1 MNKYDLIIIGAG
13 PSGLGLAKCVC
24 KLNNKKILILD
35 KESVIGGCHRVR
47 RVNGLFTEHGPRIYS
62 TTYKVFNKLLKE
74 MNVEFKE
81 LFKEYNFT
89 ITQIGG
95 ETVFTTLEWR
105 ELILLGIELFKLMI
119 NKNTGIN
126 ISMEDFLRNNNFK
139 EESIEI
145 IDRVCK
151 LTDGGGIEKY
161 TLNQFLQLFNQQ
173 ILHKLYQP
181 NKPLDEGL
189 FKIWK
194 EYLEKNGVEF
204 SLNIEIEDI
213 KIDNGKIE
221 NIKIRR
227 GNDNFIING
236 DKYVFAIPPKNLNE
250 IVKKYDIKN
259 DWGDLERFSKETE
272 YIDYISVTF
281 HWNKKLELNKIYGFP
296 KTEWGLA
303 YIVLTDYM
311 EFKEENSKTVISSAV
326 TITDRKSK
334 NNNKTANECNKEELL
349 KEMMYQLRQSFPEIP
364 EPSIS
369 LISSGVIYDENEKKW
384 KSLDTAFISNS
395 KEGFLK
401 YENNVIKN
409 MYNLGTHNGNS
420 YYKFTSM
427 ESAVSNSVALSKI
440 LYKELNNKKYI
451 ELEKA
456 IEISDIFDVLII
468 ILIIYFI
475 YIIIKE

>member
-1 MNKYDLIIIGAG
+1 MDKYDLIIIGAG
-13 PSGLGLAKCVC
+13 PSGLVLAQCVI
-24 KLNNKKILILD
+24 KLNKKILILE
-35 KESVIGGCHRVR
+35 KESDIGGCHRVR

-95 ETVFTTLEWR
+95 ETVFSTLEWR

-139 EESIEI
+139 EDSIEI

-161 TLNQFLQLFNQQ
+161 TMNQFLQLFNQQ

-227 GNDNFIING
+227 GNNNFIING

-334 NNNKTANECNKEELL
+334 NNNKTANECNKEELI

-369 LISSGVIYDENEKKW
+369 LISPGVIYDENEKKW

-456 IEISDIFDVLII
+456 IEISDIFDLVII

>member
-1 MNKYDLIIIGAG
+1 MDKYDLIIIGAG
-13 PSGLGLAKCVC
+13 PSGLVLAQCVI
-24 KLNNKKILILD
+24 KLNKKILILE
-35 KESVIGGCHRVR
+35 KESDIGGCHRVR

-95 ETVFTTLEWR
+95 ETVFSTLEWR

-139 EESIEI
+139 EDSIEI

-161 TLNQFLQLFNQQ
+161 TMNQFLQLFNQQ

-227 GNDNFIING
+227 GSNNFIING

-281 HWNKKLELNKIYGFP
+281 HWSKKLELNKIYGFP

-334 NNNKTANECNKEELL
+334 NNNKTANECNKEELI

-369 LISSGVIYDENEKKW
+369 LISPGVIYDENEKKW

-456 IEISDIFDVLII
+456 IEISDIFDLVII

>member
-1 MNKYDLIIIGAG
+1 
-13 PSGLGLAKCVC
+13 
-24 KLNNKKILILD
+24 
-35 KESVIGGCHRVR
+35 
-47 RVNGLFTEHGPRIYS
+47 
-62 TTYKVFNKLLKE
+62 

-281 HWNKKLELNKIYGFP
+281 HWSKKLELNKIYGFP

-311 EFKEENSKTVISSAV
+311 EFKEENSKTVISTAV

-369 LISSGVIYDENEKKW
+369 LISPGVIYDENEKKW

-456 IEISDIFDVLII
+456 IEISDIFDLVII

>member
-1 MNKYDLIIIGAG
+1 MDKYDLIIIGAG
-13 PSGLGLAKCVC
+13 PSGLALSQCVS
-24 KLNNKKILILD
+24 KLNKKILILE

-47 RVNGLFTEHGPRIYS
+47 RVNGQFTEHGPRIYS

-89 ITQIGG
+89 ITEIGG
-95 ETVFTTLEWR
+95 QTVFTTLEWR
-105 ELILLGIELFKLMI
+105 ELILFGIELFKLMI

-139 EESIEI
+139 EDSIEI

-151 LTDGGGIEKY
+151 LTDGGGLEKY

-173 ILHKLYQP
+173 ILHTLYQP

-221 NIKIRR
+221 NIKIRK
-227 GNDNFIING
+227 GNNNFIING

-281 HWNKKLELNKIYGFP
+281 HWSKKLELNKIYGFP

-311 EFKEENSKTVISSAV
+311 EFKEENSKTVISTAV

-369 LISSGVIYDENEKKW
+369 LISPGVIYDENEKKW

-456 IEISDIFDVLII
+456 IEISDIFDVFII

>member
-1 MNKYDLIIIGAG
+1 MDKYDLIIIGAG
-13 PSGLGLAKCVC
+13 PSGLVLAQCVI
-24 KLNNKKILILD
+24 KLNKKILILE
-35 KESVIGGCHRVR
+35 KESDIGGCHRVR

-95 ETVFTTLEWR
+95 ETVFSTLEWR

-139 EESIEI
+139 EDSIEI

-161 TLNQFLQLFNQQ
+161 TMNQFLQLFNQQ

-227 GNDNFIING
+227 GNNNFIING

-334 NNNKTANECNKEELL
+334 NNNKTANECNKEELI

-369 LISSGVIYDENEKKW
+369 LISPGVIYDENEKKW

-475 YIIIKE
+475 YLIIKE

>member
-1 MNKYDLIIIGAG
+1 MDKYDLIIIGAG
-13 PSGLGLAKCVC
+13 PSGLALAQCVS
-24 KLNNKKILILD
+24 KLNKKILILE
-35 KESVIGGCHRVR
+35 KENVIGGCHRVR
-47 RVNGLFTEHGPRIYS
+47 RVDGLFTEHGPRIYS
-62 TTYKVFNKLLKE
+62 STYKVFNKLLRE

-105 ELILLGIELFKLMI
+105 ELILFGIELFKLMI
-119 NKNTGIN
+119 NGNTGIDK
-126 ISMEDFLRNNNFK
+126 SMEEFVRNNNFK

-145 IDRVCK
+145 IDRICK

-204 SLNIEIEDI
+204 SLDIEIEDI
-213 KIDNGKIE
+213 KIENGKIE
-221 NIKIRR
+221 NIKIRK
-227 GNDNFIING
+227 GNNNVSING

-281 HWNKKLELNKIYGFP
+281 HWSKKLELNKIYGFP

-311 EFKEENSKTVISSAV
+311 EFKEENSKTVISTAV

-349 KEMMYQLRQSFPEIP
+349 KEMIYQLRQSFPEIP
-364 EPSIS
+364 EPSVVLLS
-369 LISSGVIYDENEKKW
+369 PGVIYDENKKKW
-384 KSLDTAFISNS
+384 KSYDTAFISNS

-401 YENNVIKN
+401 YKNNVITN

-420 YYKFTSM
+420 YYRFTSL
-427 ESAVSNSVALSKI
+427 ESAVSNSVMLSKL

-451 ELEKA
+451 ALERSL
-456 IEISDIFDVLII
+456 EISDIFDIVVI

>member
-1 MNKYDLIIIGAG
+1 MDKYDLIIIGAG
-13 PSGLGLAKCVC
+13 PSGLVLAQCVI
-24 KLNNKKILILD
+24 KLNKKILILE
-35 KESVIGGCHRVR
+35 KESDIGGCHRVR

-95 ETVFTTLEWR
+95 ETVFSTLEWR

-139 EESIEI
+139 EDSIEI

-161 TLNQFLQLFNQQ
+161 TMNQFLQLFNQQ

-227 GNDNFIING
+227 GSNNFIING

-281 HWNKKLELNKIYGFP
+281 HWSKKLELNKIYGFP

-311 EFKEENSKTVISSAV
+311 EFKEEN
-326 TITDRKSK
+326 
-334 NNNKTANECNKEELL
+334 
-349 KEMMYQLRQSFPEIP
+349 
-364 EPSIS
+364 
-369 LISSGVIYDENEKKW
+369 
-384 KSLDTAFISNS
+384 
-395 KEGFLK
+395 
-401 YENNVIKN
+401 
-409 MYNLGTHNGNS
+409 
-420 YYKFTSM
+420 
-427 ESAVSNSVALSKI
+427 
-440 LYKELNNKKYI
+440 
-451 ELEKA
+451 
-456 IEISDIFDVLII
+456 
-468 ILIIYFI
+468 
-475 YIIIKE
+475 

>member
-1 MNKYDLIIIGAG
+1 MDKYDLIIIGAG
-13 PSGLGLAKCVC
+13 PSGLVLAQCVI
-24 KLNNKKILILD
+24 KLNKKILILE
-35 KESVIGGCHRVR
+35 KESDIGGCHRVR

-95 ETVFTTLEWR
+95 ETVFSTLEWR

-139 EESIEI
+139 EDSIEI

-161 TLNQFLQLFNQQ
+161 TMNQFLQLFNQQ

-227 GNDNFIING
+227 GNNNFIING

-281 HWNKKLELNKIYGFP
+281 HWSKKLELNKIYGFP

-334 NNNKTANECNKEELL
+334 NNNKTANECNKEELI

-369 LISSGVIYDENEKKW
+369 LISPGVIYDENEKKW

-475 YIIIKE
+475 YLIIKE